1 MNIVHKLSLTKKKNA
16 KNKTTIEKCHLQT
29 WTWRMTK
36 WSSEIKEAI
45 KLHVLLSFYVK
56 TSQLRT
62 VALLLLLLET
72 QVQLQTDK
80 MHAIA
85 TVLFVHCF
93 VFVCLLVCIWFSGE
107 TWSLRTKT
115 FIFHEINNFTWKHA
129 LHCIAL
135 HCTAYYLSNVDD
147 EQIYRFTRARA
158 SFELYNFDY
167 SCVPFWS
174 CFAFGNAHV
183 Q

>member
-1 MNIVHKLSLTKKKNA
+1 
-16 KNKTTIEKCHLQT
+16 
-29 WTWRMTK
+29 MTK

-129 LHCIAL
+129 LHCTAL
-135 HCTAYYLSNVDD
+135 HRILSVQCRWRTNLSF
-147 EQIYRFTRARA
+147 YARAR
-158 SFELYNFDY
+158 LIRI
-167 SCVPFWS
+167 
-174 CFAFGNAHV
+174 V
-183 Q
+183 QFRLFLCAVLIMFRLRKCACSITRIERATTKKSSNLKIKQFHSMIL

>member
-1 MNIVHKLSLTKKKNA
+1 MA
-16 KNKTTIEKCHLQT
+16 K
-29 WTWRMTK
+29 R
-36 WSSEIKEAI
+36 SSEIKEAI
-45 KLHVLLSFYVK
+45 KLHVLLSFNVNI
-56 TSQLRT
+56 TIANRL
-62 VALLLLLLET
+62 LLLLLLET

-80 MHAIA
+80 MHVIA

-93 VFVCLLVCIWFSGE
+93 LFVCLLVCIWFSGE

-129 LHCIAL
+129 LHCTAL
-135 HCTAYYLSNVDD
+135 HIICPMLMTSEFIVLR
-147 EQIYRFTRARA
+147 ERA